1 MNIIF
6 KPIEEIKPYEN
17 NPRIND
23 KAVKHVKKSIKR
35 FGFKNPIIVDSD
47 GIIICGH
54 TRYKASIELGLEE
67 VPVIVA
73 DDLTE
78 KQIKA
83 YRLADNKTAEK
94 SEWDFNALE
103 AELFDLSLSFDMSD
117 FGFDI
122 EKITDEGFG
131 EEFTLPDDDKPAMRT
146 ITLTLCEEQYDIVMR
161 AHDWIAENVETLHSF
176 DGKNDK
182 SNAIFE
188 VIYEWAEQKRLL

>member
-6 KPIEEIKPYEN
+6 KSIEDIKPYEN

-67 VPVIVA
+67 VPCIIA

-83 YRLADNKTAEK
+83 YRLADNKTGEIA
-94 SEWDFNALE
+94 EWDI
-103 AELFDLSLSFDMSD
+103 ELLSLELDELKLDFDMQD
-117 FGFDI
+117 FGFDMFQDSEI
-122 EKITDEGFG
+122 S
-131 EEFTLPDDDKPAMRT
+131 EESKESVPEDLSDK
-146 ITLTLCEEQYDIVMR
+146 V
-161 AHDWIAENVETLHSF
+161 
-176 DGKNDK
+176 K
-182 SNAIFE
+182 STFE
-188 VIYEWAEQKRLL
+188 VIVTCADEEDLENTYNALTEEGYQCRVLTL